1 MVIKYLIET
10 FFVQM
15 VIFWKCVSI
24 YLNIKI
30 KLLRYFWA
38 ENLWEHVQNIVYSQV
53 LSSQIQFVIKFNVN
67 RFFFFK
73 TQKVVEEI
81 LDTYNFFF
89 YEMKSR
95 PTDIV

>member
-67 RFFFFK
+67 RFFFFSK
-73 TQKVVEEI
+73 HK
-81 LDTYNFFF
+81 
-89 YEMKSR
+89 KW
-95 PTDIV
+95 